1 MPGAYVEIPD
11 GWTSVERKRFG
22 PFVTSETFRRPDGSL
37 FRWTSRAHRK
47 RGRGVAGGS
56 LFWAPRSLAWWI
68 AILFML
74 GSTCFAI
81 GPLPFYLSAV
91 GSTGDAITYFVGSI
105 FFTSAALCQ
114 LIETGVAP
122 RSLTRHTEHRARRLL
137 SMEVRRIDWWAC
149 SVQFVGTV
157 FFNVTTFVSIHP
169 PADLAPGKNAIWT
182 PDWRGSL
189 CFMVASW
196 LAYGEAG
203 HRWFSWLPRS
213 RGWRIAA
220 LNMVGS
226 IAFLASAFGAY
237 VLPTTG
243 APTSLFWANAGTF
256 VGALCFFAGAAL
268 LLPERVRPD
277 EIGET
282 GSLAAGA
289 PATT

>member
-1 MPGAYVEIPD
+1 MAGAYVQVPD
-11 GWTSVERKRFG
+11 DWTIVGTGGFG
-22 PFVTSETFRRPDGSL
+22 PFVTSETYRRPDGSL

-47 RGRGVAGGS
+47 HGRGQQRGS
-56 LFWAPRSLAWWI
+56 LLWAPRSLAWWI

-74 GSTCFAI
+74 GSACFAI
-81 GPLPFYLSAV
+81 GPLPFYLRAT

-122 RSLTRHTEHRARRLL
+122 RSLTRHQVHRARRLL
-137 SMEVRRIDWWAC
+137 SIEVRRIDWWAS
-149 SVQFVGTV
+149 SVQFAGTL
-157 FFNVTTFVSIHP
+157 FFNVTTFASIHP

-189 CFMVASW
+189 CFMIAGW
-196 LAYGEAG
+196 LAYAEAG
-203 HRWFSWLPRS
+203 HSWISWRPDS

-220 LNMVGS
+220 LNMAGS

-243 APTSLFWANAGTF
+243 QPASLFWANAGTF

-268 LLPERVRPD
+268 LLPERIRPD
-277 EIGET
+277 AIDET
-282 GSLAAGA
+282 GRLDAGA
-289 PATT
+289 TATT